1 LVSRADVPGFNAID
15 LSVDG
20 GSLCQFERLFQAQ
33 RRTFPNVTHLNAVG
47 SDVEEI
53 FLHEKHETVSNRTT
67 ESLKVAIKVLPCKKF

>member
-33 RRTFPNVTHLNAVG
+33 RRTFPNVTHLNADG
-47 SDVEEI
+47 SDAEEI
-53 FLHEKHETVSNRTT
+53 FLHEKPKTSSNSTP
-67 ESLKVAIKVLPCKKF
+67 ESLKVAIKVQRCKKF